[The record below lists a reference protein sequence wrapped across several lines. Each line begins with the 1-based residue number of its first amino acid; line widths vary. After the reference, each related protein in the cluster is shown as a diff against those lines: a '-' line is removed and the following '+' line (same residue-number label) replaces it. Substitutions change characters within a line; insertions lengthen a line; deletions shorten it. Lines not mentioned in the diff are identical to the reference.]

1 MPTVH
6 LKTGEIIEVSL
17 EKLEDFLFENQDK
30 ILIRNV
36 KRRGPMRVKAL
47 PSSPNNK

>member
-36 KRRGPMRVKAL
+36 KRRGPMRGKTRL
-47 PSSPNNK
+47 NPQ